1 MSERRNTMK
10 FSEMKYERPEL
21 ESTKKTAEALKKSF
35 TEAVS
40 FEACEK
46 ALLEWDRLSAHTDTM
61 MSLAYIRH
69 SIDTTDEFYLKEVEY
84 IDECSPVFTEIQ
96 QSFVKLLVDSPYR
109 DRLEEKY
116 GSLMF
121 RNGEIFL
128 RAFSPE
134 IIPET
139 QETNRLETEYQKLIA
154 SAQID
159 FDNDKK
165 TISQLS
171 PYKQSA
177 DDDTRRAAWLAESG
191 FYSAHGQ
198 ELDDIFDKLV
208 ALRDK
213 KARKLGYENF
223 VKLGYLQ
230 MNRNCYNAE
239 DADAFRKAVVK
250 YIVPVADRLYREQSA
265 RTGLSY
271 PFTFADA
278 ALHFRDGNPVPKGK
292 PDEILETGRQLYHEL
307 SEESG
312 EFIDMM
318 LRDELMDVLS
328 KKGKAGGGYCSQLAD
343 HKVPFIFAN
352 FNGTADDVEVITH
365 EAGHAFAYYM
375 ARDIVPTDNQSPTLE
390 ACEIHSMTMEFFGW
404 RKSEEF
410 FGRDAAK
417 FRYNHLFGAITFI
430 PYGAMVDHFQHI
442 IYENPELSPEKRH
455 EVWRELSG
463 IYMPWIRLDGS
474 PFYGEGKGWQ
484 RQLHIYEN
492 PFYYIDYCLA
502 QTVALEFWVIMQR
515 SHEEAWERYMR
526 LVRKAG
532 TQTFTELVETAG
544 LRSPF
549 DGEALREV
557 ADSVLLW
564 LDNNSL

>member
-109 DRLEEKY
+109 NRLEEKY

-191 FYSAHGQ
+191 FYSTHGQ